1 MTGRWSG
8 CCNDPHDVH
17 VERVLWPG
25 AGHEH
30 VHHRLRAEPDLRRAA
45 GDQLRARHVL
55 HVRGLH
61 HLHRG
66 QDLGC
71 AVLRRRAGGSGGA
84 RADRLRGRTPAA
96 APPLRQ
102 GAPDAAPVHL
112 RLGAPDE
119 RRGEDD
125 LGHRPVFGRLSAGH
139 GRRGQSGFR
148 HPAAVSALPLRG
160 RPADRRRHVVR
171 GRPHAL
177 GPRRARRHPGPRD
190 AGGARRQRADGL
202 CGGVHHRL
210 GAGRRRRRAGRAA
223 HRPGAGHGCHHHQR
237 VLHHRH
243 HRRAGEHVGQLPGR
257 AHLRLRRAVRH
268 SVGAQL
274 AGRAALPADARGAD
288 RAAVGP
294 ARPTR
299 DGALTMPSHRQLIA
313 SAIVV
318 LLLALI
324 PLAGSRYAVDL
335 TTEVLIYALFALSL
349 NVLIGFTGNISFGH
363 AAYFAMVTLAF
374 AMLVWGIAFKW
385 KEVTGG
391 DDGLTGI
398 KVPAMLTNHVNYFY
412 FTLAVVSA
420 GIAALWVICH
430 SAFGLTLV
438 AIRENSVRAGFIGVD
453 TRRMRWA
460 AFTVAGTFGGL
471 AGALFGMYHRGMYI
485 ENAFWTESANVLIM
499 VLLGGIYSF
508 VGPIIGAAVLHLL
521 QVFTNQ
527 YTPYWPTVL
536 GLILLVIVMV
546 LPDGLIGLARRVKAR
561 GGRS

>member
-1 MTGRWSG
+1 
-8 CCNDPHDVH
+8 
-17 VERVLWPG
+17 
-25 AGHEH
+25 
-30 VHHRLRAEPDLRRAA
+30 
-45 GDQLRARHVL
+45 
-55 HVRGLH
+55 
-61 HLHRG
+61 
-66 QDLGC
+66 
-71 AVLRRRAGGSGGA
+71 
-84 RADRLRGRTPAA
+84 
-96 APPLRQ
+96 
-102 GAPDAAPVHL
+102 
-112 RLGAPDE
+112 
-119 RRGEDD
+119 
-125 LGHRPVFGRLSAGH
+125 
-139 GRRGQSGFR
+139 
-148 HPAAVSALPLRG
+148 
-160 RPADRRRHVVR
+160 
-171 GRPHAL
+171 
-177 GPRRARRHPGPRD
+177 
-190 AGGARRQRADGL
+190 
-202 CGGVHHRL
+202 
-210 GAGRRRRRAGRAA
+210 
-223 HRPGAGHGCHHHQR
+223 
-237 VLHHRH
+237 
-243 HRRAGEHVGQLPGR
+243 
-257 AHLRLRRAVRH
+257 
-268 SVGAQL
+268 
-274 AGRAALPADARGAD
+274 
-288 RAAVGP
+288 
-294 ARPTR
+294 
-299 DGALTMPSHRQLIA
+299 MPSHRQLIA

-318 LLLALI
+318 LLLALL
-324 PLAGSRYAVDL
+324 PLAGSRYAIDL

-363 AAYFAMVTLAF
+363 AAYFAIGGYACAILLTTYGWPLAAALPAAVVLAGLVAAVVGFFCVRLTQIYFAMLTLAF

-391 DDGLTGI
+391 DDGLTGV